1 MYVCVYVCVCGK
13 FPSGLIKKA
22 VRVTGLDFRYSTNK
36 TLKKPMGKFY
46 KNRPVVSGL
55 IDGFVPEM

>member
-1 MYVCVYVCVCGK
+1 MCVCVYVCMCVCGK
-13 FPSGLIKKA
+13 FPSGLIKKT
-22 VRVTGLDFRYSTNK
+22 VRVTGLVVSVKCRQNSD
-36 TLKKPMGKFY
+36 